1 MKSEQARSQSNDEC
15 EPLAI
20 IGLAFEFPQTA
31 TSVEDFWELV
41 YNGETT
47 SSDFPTDRFNIDAFY
62 HPDQDRPSTLPLRGG
77 HFLKENLGAFDAAFF
92 SITPSEAACMDP
104 QHRHMLETAYHA
116 LEDAGIPMA
125 ECSGSNTAVYTGCFT
140 NDYLSIL
147 HQDYEADQKHA
158 AMGLVPS
165 MMANRLSWFFNFKGT
180 SMNLDS
186 ACSSSLVALHLACQD
201 LRTGNSDMALVGGA
215 NLVYHPNFM
224 KTMSD
229 FNFLSPDSHCW
240 SFDERANGY
249 ARGEGIAVIV
259 VKRLGDALRDNNT
272 IRAIIRNTGS
282 NQDGKTPG
290 ITQPSGDAQVSL
302 IKDTYRRGNIDMGP
316 TRFFQAHA
324 TGTAVGDPIE
334 GNAIGR
340 AFKGYRKQ
348 SDPLHVGA
356 IKSNIGHLEGCSGL
370 AGIIVTILVLE
381 SGIIPPISSLEVVNK
396 RIEAE
401 KLHLNFPREP
411 LPWPDSP
418 IRRACVNSFGFGGT
432 NAVAIL
438 DDAYS
443 YMRLKGI
450 QGYHRTHQTASLV
463 GSPFSSTST
472 KCERRCQRFK
482 ATKSQAVEPIPAEK
496 SSVQLH
502 TTVEQ
507 SAGNVHRVLLLSAPD
522 KQGAE
527 RLTDLY
533 HVYLRT
539 RPTDFKFD
547 DLAYAMI
554 INRSQFSWKSFAI
567 ASTNGCN
574 PSELIEFSKP
584 IKSLK
589 SPRIAFIFT
598 GQGAQYLGMGCE
610 LVSFSVFRD
619 SLAACGE
626 YLKILGCTWSPLTIL
641 DSKSAESD
649 INSPEI
655 SQPLTT
661 ILQIALVDLLK
672 SFGIVAS
679 VVIGHSSG
687 EIAGAYASGAL
698 SKRSAVK
705 VAYYRGLLSSQ
716 LASTRKDLS
725 MMAAGLSRQ
734 EILPYFTRLE
744 ISEKELDVEI
754 GCINSPNSITLTGS
768 SHQLAIIESYLKADG
783 VFTRMLRV
791 PTAYHS
797 RYMRSIAEKYATSIR
812 DIEKEQA
819 SLENVSMIS
828 SVSGEVVKAQD
839 LSTAQYWVLNLISS
853 VEFEAAF
860 TKLLTYSAKTPRRQ
874 LKRSPTS
881 DFHSI
886 THILE
891 VGPHGAL
898 QGPIR
903 DMTTAHPGVKPRY
916 LATLARKEDA
926 SLSISKL
933 VGCLHCAGFD
943 VDLSSFNGPTTM
955 SRAMPPDMPHY
966 PFNHSQTHW
975 IESSL
980 SRNFRFRNTPRHD
993 LLGTRAIDW
1002 NPQMAIWRNVM
1013 RLSELLWLEDHKIGG
1028 IVVLPAA
1035 AILTMA
1041 IEAYRQLQGLSRPF
1055 HGVYISSTTFSHA
1068 VSFSS
1073 GVTKIETQF
1082 SLTPSSCA
1090 VDLQPTSE
1098 FRLFLMENGSY
1109 IECAKGFLR
1118 GITEETDKEA
1128 VIAAGPW
1135 RPGDTWGTWIR
1146 NIEESCSKH
1155 TKSPYR
1161 VLAGTELQYG
1171 SSFQNLSGVTVG
1183 AHGQVSAVVATK
1195 TWKVED
1201 IMWPPTPFMI
1211 HPATLDGIFQSSL
1224 HSHLAKQPYGLPTM
1238 MPVRVAGLFIDSCV
1252 SELSDDFIRISAR
1265 PSTHLHTDNS
1275 SDIVGT
1281 GYHTGLPLLYV
1292 VGLETATISDVYS
1305 SRANITDKT
1314 RRLCTRLVWKA
1325 DIDTMTQQAILQYCT
1340 HERPKQQLNA
1350 VAAYRLQKVAIMCF
1364 IEEALSFLYNNPGLK
1379 LEAHLES
1386 YVGWMRYQRD
1396 LLARS
1401 DPESSLLKASVQ
1413 KLLADPSE
1421 RQRVNSEVKC
1431 APGDGFFFI
1440 EIGEHL
1446 IDILRGEVDPLD
1458 LMFRNGLADR
1468 YYEEMLGNEHHSYPV
1483 AQFLDLLCFKNPSM
1497 KILEVGAGTGGQT
1510 TRVLDA
1516 MNHNGMKNWEQYDY
1530 TDVSPGFFAAA
1541 KEKFGSHVGHMNFR
1555 VCDISKD
1562 STGQGFEEHSYNLVI
1577 ASHVL
1582 HATNSLRDSLRNV
1595 RRLLKPNGK
1604 FLLFETTR
1612 PEAIPIGFA
1621 FGILQG
1627 WWEPL
1632 RFEARS
1638 THSPCVNVE
1647 CWDTLLREAGFTGV
1661 DVNIPGQ
1668 QEPYCQSASILLS
1681 TAVGDDFEILKPV
1694 PHVYIVMND
1703 QVEAQVR
1710 VAAALRS
1717 SIQETMALASET
1729 RTLAELSNQKI
1740 AGPSLTIFLSEID
1753 DVLIDEI
1760 SSNNYETVQSV
1771 LVRAKNILWVT
1782 RTEPLSETRPK
1793 QQLSTGLGRSLMSED
1808 STRKFVHLD
1817 LTHSERVLE
1826 DEVHFIRELA
1836 GRILSLPVED
1846 IDNDYVV
1853 LQNKLHICRLTEYAE
1868 MDEKIAQA
1876 ISPRQNREIQL
1887 THESRLELC
1896 SPQPNAGSV
1905 EWREVDRD
1913 EYHDA
1918 SSDPEDVIRVQ
1929 VQAVGLT
1936 FRDYLTVRG
1945 QLKATSLGN
1954 ECAGVVIQ
1962 SGSRSAFK
1970 PGDHVCFISSSS
1982 ACSVVEVKARALIKI
1997 PPTLSLV
2004 SAASMCTAQWVAYYA
2019 LVKLAHLQQGEI
2031 VLIHQGSSCVGQMA
2045 IQLARKFSCR
2055 VLVTVGSA
2063 NRAKFLDDEFSIP
2076 EDDIFHI
2083 GDPML
2088 LYRIRQSTKQQGVDV
2103 VIGAIQDSIKD
2114 YGPDMLACLGP
2125 CGRLVD
2131 TSLLVSA
2138 TTVQN
2143 SISRGLSWNTS
2154 TSTIDMAG
2162 LVQQKPDLFYA
2173 TFQSALRLA
2182 FDEHLKPPQSVRTF
2196 TPGEVNLAF
2205 DAFEKRAEICK
2216 RVITLDL
2223 HSTVPASIKT
2233 KSTYQFHEDAT
2244 YIIGGGLGGIGR
2256 SVARWM
2262 VTRGARNLI
2271 LPSRSGVST
2280 DTSKLFVNE
2289 LEQQGIRIATPK
2301 VNLAD
2306 HQELESV
2313 LQGLTK
2319 VMPPIRGCIQCATVL
2334 RDNLFANMSYDDW
2347 CISVNSKA
2355 KGSWNLHSTLP
2366 NGLDFF
2372 IMLASV
2378 NGIFGGRA
2386 QANYAAANA
2395 FQDALAHYRVSLGEK
2410 ATSID
2415 LGLMVGEG
2423 IVAEDVEL
2431 LGALRRWGQFMDVEQ
2446 NELIALLD
2454 QYCNPELSLSH
2465 QEQAQIVIGV
2475 ETAAAI
2481 RAKGIDIHHSFSRP
2495 LFRQLFRMDALE
2507 ANGSHGAESR
2517 IDYATA
2523 LRQASSDEAAGEL
2536 ITTWLKT
2543 KIAQTLNLQQIDVD
2557 EEKPIHV
2564 YGIDSLVAIDLKN
2577 WFTKEVGAEIQVF
2590 ILLGNKPLRE
2600 VAFEAAQCS
2609 KFR

>member
-1 MKSEQARSQSNDEC
+1 MKSEQAGSQSNDEC

-20 IGLAFEFPQTA
+20 IGLAFEFPRTA
-31 TSVEDFWELV
+31 TSVEKFWQLV

-47 SSDFPTDRFNIDAFY
+47 SSAFPADRFNIDAFY

-77 HFLKENLGAFDAAFF
+77 HFLEEKLGAFDAAFF

-116 LEDAGIPMA
+116 LEDAGIPMT

-259 VKRLGDALRDNNT
+259 VKRLSDALRDNNT

-290 ITQPSGDAQVSL
+290 ITQPSGDAQVNL

-340 AFKGYRKQ
+340 AFKGYRRKN
-348 SDPLHVGA
+348 DPLYVGA
-356 IKSNIGHLEGCSGL
+356 IKSNLGHLEGCSGL
-370 AGIIVTILVLE
+370 AGIIVTILALE
-381 SGIIPPISSLEVVNK
+381 RGIIPPISGLESVNK
-396 RIEAE
+396 LIDADQ
-401 KLHLNFPREP
+401 LHLN
-411 LPWPDSP
+411 
-418 IRRACVNSFGFGGT
+418 VNSFGFGGT

-438 DDAYS
+438 DDAYN

-450 QGYHRTHQTASLV
+450 QGYHRTRQIASLV
-463 GSPFSSTST
+463 GSPFSSTSP
-472 KCERRCQRFK
+472 KCERSCQRFK
-482 ATKSQAVEPIPAEK
+482 AAESEAVELIPAEK
-496 SSVQLH
+496 CSVQLQIAAK
-502 TTVEQ
+502 Q
-507 SAGNVHRVLLLSAPD
+507 SAVNARRVLVLSAPD

-539 RPTDFKFD
+539 RPADFKFD

-554 INRSQFSWKSFAI
+554 TNRSQFSWKSFAI
-567 ASTNGCN
+567 TNQTGYT
-574 PSELIEFSKP
+574 PSGQVIEFSKP
-584 IKSLK
+584 VKSVG
-589 SPRIAFIFT
+589 SPQIAFIFT
-598 GQGAQYLGMGCE
+598 GQGAQYPGMGRE
-610 LVSFSVFRD
+610 LISFSVFRD
-619 SLAACGE
+619 SLVACGE
-626 YLKILGCTWSPLTIL
+626 SLKILGCAWSPLTIL
-641 DSKSAESD
+641 DSKYTELD

-655 SQPLTT
+655 SQPLST

-679 VVIGHSSG
+679 GVIGHSSG
-687 EIAGAYASGAL
+687 EIAGAYASGVL
-698 SKRSAVK
+698 SKHSAVM

-725 MMAAGLSRQ
+725 MMAVGLSRQ
-734 EILPYFTRLE
+734 EILSYFTRLE
-744 ISEKELDVEI
+744 ASEKEFDVEI

-797 RYMRSIAEKYATSIR
+797 RHMRNIQ
-812 DIEKEQA
+812 KEQGP
-819 SLENVSMIS
+819 LQTIPMIS
-828 SVSGEVVKAQD
+828 SVSGELIKSQD
-839 LSTAQYWVLNLISS
+839 VLTAEYW
-853 VEFEAAF
+853 AAF
-860 TKLLTYSAKTPRRQ
+860 TKLLTYSTKTPRRQ
-874 LKRSPTS
+874 LKKSPTS
-881 DFHSI
+881 IFHCI
-886 THILE
+886 TH
-891 VGPHGAL
+891 
-898 QGPIR
+898 GPIR
-903 DMTTAHPGVKPRY
+903 DMITAHPGVKPLY
-916 LATLARKEDA
+916 LAALTRGEDA

-933 VGCLHCAGFD
+933 VGCLHCVGFHI
-943 VDLSSFNGPTTM
+943 DLSSFNGPNTI
-955 SRAMPPDMPHY
+955 SRPMPPDMPHY

-980 SRNFRFRNTPRHD
+980 SRNFRFRETPRHD

-1035 AILTMA
+1035 AILAMA
-1041 IEAYRQLQGLSRPF
+1041 VEAYRQLHGNSRLLNGL
-1055 HGVYISSTTFSHA
+1055 YIS
-1068 VSFSS
+1068 
-1073 GVTKIETQF
+1073 VTKIETQF
-1082 SLTPSSCA
+1082 ALMPSSS
-1090 VDLQPTSE
+1090 VMDIQPT
-1098 FRLFLMENGSY
+1098 Y
-1109 IECAKGFLR
+1109 IECAR
-1118 GITEETDKEA
+1118 DKDA
-1128 VIAAGPW
+1128 VVAAGPW
-1135 RPGDTWGTWIR
+1135 RPGDTWGTWIQT
-1146 NIEESCSKH
+1146 IEESCSKH
-1155 TKSPYR
+1155 TESPYR
-1161 VLAGTELQYG
+1161 ALAGTELQYG
-1171 SSFQNLSGVTVG
+1171 PSFQNLSGVTVG
-1183 AHGQVSAVVATK
+1183 AHGQVSAVVATN
-1195 TWKVED
+1195 TWKVKN
-1201 IMWPPTPFMI
+1201 MVWPPIPFVL

-1224 HSHLAKQPYGLPTM
+1224 HSHLAQRPDGLPTM
-1238 MPVRVAGLFIDSCV
+1238 MPVRVAGLYIDSSV
-1252 SELSDDFIRISAR
+1252 SELDDDLMRISTK
-1265 PSTHLHTDNS
+1265 PSTHLHKDRST
-1275 SDIVGT
+1275 DIVGT
-1281 GYHTGLPLLYV
+1281 SCHVGLPLVYV
-1292 VGLETATISDVYS
+1292 VGLETATIGD
-1305 SRANITDKT
+1305 SRSASANNADKI
-1314 RRLCTRLVWKA
+1314 RRLCTRIIWKA
-1325 DIDTMTQQAILQYCT
+1325 DIDTMTQQDILQYCT

-1350 VAAYRLQKVAIMCF
+1350 AVTYRLQKTAIMCF
-1364 IEEALSFLYNNPGLK
+1364 VEEALSFCDNNPSLK
-1379 LEAHLES
+1379 LEGHFES
-1386 YVGWMRYQRD
+1386 YVGWMRYQKG

-1401 DPESSLLKASVQ
+1401 DPESSLLTASIQ
-1413 KLLADPSE
+1413 KLLADPGE
-1421 RQRVNSEVKC
+1421 RQRVNSEVKG
-1431 APGDGFFFI
+1431 APGDGFFFM

-1468 YYEEMLGNEHHSYPV
+1468 YYEEMLGNEHHAYPV
-1483 AQFLDLLCFKNPSM
+1483 AQFLDLLCFKNPSI

-1510 TRVLDA
+1510 SRALDA
-1516 MNHNGMKNWEQYDY
+1516 MNHNGVKSWEQYDY
-1530 TDVSPGFFAAA
+1530 TDISPGFFAAA
-1541 KEKFGSHVGHMNFR
+1541 KEKFESHTGSMNFR
-1555 VCDISKD
+1555 VCDISRD
-1562 STGQGFEEHSYNLVI
+1562 PTGQGFEEYSYDLII

-1582 HATNSLRDSLRNV
+1582 HATNSLRDSLRNI

-1638 THSPCVNVE
+1638 THSPCVSVDY
-1647 CWDTLLREAGFTGV
+1647 WDTLLKEAGFTGV

-1681 TAVGDDFEILKPV
+1681 TAVGGDSEVLTPL
-1694 PHVYIVMND
+1694 PSVYIVVND
-1703 QVEAQVR
+1703 QVEAQIR
-1710 VAAALRS
+1710 IAAALRS
-1717 SIQETMALASET
+1717 RIQETTPLTSET
-1729 RTLAELSNQKI
+1729 RTLTELSNQKI
-1740 AGPSLTIFLSEID
+1740 AEPSLTIFLSEID

-1760 SSNNYETVQSV
+1760 SSNDYETLQSLLARV
-1771 LVRAKNILWVT
+1771 KNILWVT
-1782 RTEPLSETRPK
+1782 RTEPLSDTRPK

-1826 DEVHFIRELA
+1826 DEVRFIRELV
-1836 GRILSLPVED
+1836 GRILSLPVEG

-1876 ISPRQNREIQL
+1876 ISPRQNREIPL
-1887 THESRLELC
+1887 THDTRLQLC
-1896 SPQPNAGSV
+1896 SSQINAGSV
-1905 EWREVDRD
+1905 EWREVERD
-1913 EYHDA
+1913 EYHDG
-1918 SSDPEDVIRVQ
+1918 SSDHEDMVRIQ
-1929 VQAVGLT
+1929 VQAIGLT
-1936 FRDYLTVRG
+1936 FRDYLTVKG

-1962 SGSRSAFK
+1962 SGSQSAFK
-1970 PGDHVCFISSSS
+1970 PGDRVCFISSSS
-1982 ACSVVEVKARALIKI
+1982 ACSVMEVQGRDLIKI
-1997 PPTLSLV
+1997 PQTLSFV
-2004 SAASMCTAQWVAYYA
+2004 SAASMCTPQWIAYYA
-2019 LVKLAHLQQGEI
+2019 LVRLAHLQRGEI

-2045 IQLARKFSCR
+2045 IQLARTFSCR

-2063 NRAKFLDDEFSIP
+2063 NREKFLHDEFSIS
-2076 EDDIFHI
+2076 ENDIFRMS
-2083 GDPML
+2083 DPML
-2088 LYRIRQSTKQQGVDV
+2088 LYKIRRSTEQQGVDV
-2103 VIGAIQDSIKD
+2103 VIGAIEDSIKD
-2114 YGPDMLACLGP
+2114 YGTDLLACLGP
-2125 CGRLVD
+2125 CGRLID
-2131 TSLLVSA
+2131 TSLLASN
-2138 TTVQN
+2138 TKVQH
-2143 SISRGLSWNTS
+2143 SMLQGSSWNTS
-2154 TSTIDMAG
+2154 TSTINMEA
-2162 LVQQKPDLFYA
+2162 LIQKKPDLFYA

-2182 FDEHLKPPQSVRTF
+2182 FDEQFNTPRSIRTF
-2196 TPGEVNLAF
+2196 TPGEVDMAF
-2205 DAFEKRAEICK
+2205 GTFEKREEICK

-2223 HSTVPASIKT
+2223 HSTVPAVVKT
-2233 KSTYQFHEDAT
+2233 KSTYQFHKDAT

-2256 SVARWM
+2256 SIARWM

-2271 LPSRSGVST
+2271 LPSRSGVNT
-2280 DTSKLFVNE
+2280 DTAKLFVNE
-2289 LEQQGIRIATPK
+2289 LEQQGICIATPK

-2319 VMPPIRGCIQCATVL
+2319 EMPPIRGCIQCATVL
-2334 RDNLFANMSYDDW
+2334 RDSLFANMSYDDW
-2347 CISVNSKA
+2347 CISVKSKA

-2395 FQDALAHYRVSLGEK
+2395 FQDALAHCRVSLGER
-2410 ATSID
+2410 AISID

-2454 QYCNPELSLSH
+2454 HYCNPELSLS
-2465 QEQAQIVIGV
+2465 QQKQAQIVIGV

-2495 LFRQLFRMDALE
+2495 LFRQLFRMDAPE
-2507 ANGSHGAESR
+2507 AIGSNQTESR

-2536 ITTWLKT
+2536 ITTWLKY

>member
-1 MKSEQARSQSNDEC
+1 
-15 EPLAI
+15 EPVAI

-31 TSVEDFWELV
+31 TSAETFWQLV

-47 SSDFPTDRFNIDAFY
+47 ASDFPTDRFNIDAFY

-77 HFLKENLGAFDAAFF
+77 HFLKENLGAFDAPFF

-116 LEDAGIPMA
+116 LEDAGIPLT

-201 LRTGNSDMALVGGA
+201 LRAGNADMALVGGA

-259 VKRLGDALRDNNT
+259 VKRLSDALRDNNT

-290 ITQPSGDAQVSL
+290 ITQPSGDAQVDL
-302 IKDTYRRGNIDMGP
+302 IKNTYRKGNIDMGP

-340 AFKGYRKQ
+340 AFKDHRGEN
-348 SDPLHVGA
+348 DPLHVGA
-356 IKSNIGHLEGCSGL
+356 IKANIGHLEGCSGL
-370 AGIIVTILVLE
+370 AGVIITILALE
-381 SGIIPPISSLEVVNK
+381 KGIIPPISGLESVNK
-396 RIEAE
+396 RIDAE
-401 KLHLNFPREP
+401 KLHLNFPLEP
-411 LPWPDSP
+411 IAWPDSP

-438 DDAYS
+438 DDAYN

-450 QGYHRTHQTASLV
+450 QGYHRTHQTNL
-463 GSPFSSTST
+463 
-472 KCERRCQRFK
+472 
-482 ATKSQAVEPIPAEK
+482 K
-496 SSVQLH
+496 SSAQLQTSVQQNP
-502 TTVEQ
+502 TN
-507 SAGNVHRVLLLSAPD
+507 AHRVLVLSAPD

-527 RLTDLY
+527 RLNDLY

-539 RPTDFKFD
+539 RPADFKFD

-554 INRSQFSWKSFAI
+554 TNRSQFSWKSFAI
-567 ASTNGCN
+567 ASPNSCT
-574 PSELIEFSKP
+574 PPREVIEFSKP
-584 IKSLK
+584 VKTLK
-589 SPRIAFIFT
+589 NPRVAFIFT
-598 GQGAQYLGMGCE
+598 GQGAQYMGMGRE
-610 LVSFSVFRD
+610 LVSFSVFRN

-626 YLKILGCTWSPLTIL
+626 HLKILGCRWSPLAIL
-641 DSKSAESD
+641 ESRSTEPD

-661 ILQIALVDLLK
+661 ILQIALADLLK

-698 SKRSAVK
+698 SKYSAVK

-725 MMAAGLSRQ
+725 MMAVGLSRQ

-744 ISEKELDVEI
+744 TCEKEFDVEI
-754 GCINSPNSITLTGS
+754 GCINSRNSITLTGS
-768 SHQLAIIESYLKADG
+768 THQLAIIENYLKADG

-797 RYMRSIAEKYATSIR
+797 RHMRSIAEQYAASIR
-812 DIEKEQA
+812 DIENEKA
-819 SLENVSMIS
+819 SLKNIPTIS
-828 SVSGEVVKAQD
+828 SVTGELIKAQN
-839 LSTAQYWVLNLISS
+839 LLTAQYWVLNLTSS

-874 LKRSPTS
+874 LKKAITS
-881 DFHSI
+881 NIHSI

-898 QGPIR
+898 QGPVR
-903 DMTTAHPGVKPRY
+903 DMVTAHSGVKPRY
-916 LATLARKEDA
+916 LATLTRGEDA

-933 VGCLHCAGFD
+933 IGNLYCAGFH
-943 VDLSSFNGPTTM
+943 VDLSSINGRHTIPR
-955 SRAMPPDMPHY
+955 SMPPDMPHY

-975 IESSL
+975 VESSL
-980 SRNFRFRNTPRHD
+980 SRNLRFRDTPRHD

-1041 IEAYRQLQGLSRPF
+1041 VEAYRQLHGISRAFQGV
-1055 HGVYISSTTFSHA
+1055 HISNTTFSHA

-1073 GVTKIETQF
+1073 GISKIETQF
-1082 SLTPSSCA
+1082 ALMPSSYT

-1098 FRLFLMENGSY
+1098 FRLFLLENGSY
-1109 IECAKGFLR
+1109 IECARGFIR
-1118 GITEETDKEA
+1118 GISDETDKNA
-1128 VIAAGPW
+1128 VVAAGPW
-1135 RPGDTWGTWIR
+1135 KPIDTWETWIR
-1146 NIEESCSKH
+1146 NIRESCFKH
-1155 TKSPYR
+1155 TESPYR
-1161 VLAGTELQYG
+1161 ALAGTELQYG
-1171 SSFQNLSGVTVG
+1171 PAFQNLDGVTVG
-1183 AHGQVSAVVATK
+1183 AHGQVSAVVATN
-1195 TWKVED
+1195 TLKVEN
-1201 IMWPPTPFMI
+1201 MAWPPTPFVI
-1211 HPATLDGIFQSSL
+1211 HPATLDGIFQSAL
-1224 HSHLAKQPYGLPTM
+1224 HSHLAKRPDGLPTM
-1238 MPVRVAGLFIDSCV
+1238 MPVRIAGLYVDSCV
-1252 SELSDDFIRISAR
+1252 SELSDDSIRISAR
-1265 PSTHLHTDNS
+1265 PSAHLHNDS
-1275 SDIVGT
+1275 STDIVGT
-1281 GYHTGLPLLYV
+1281 CYRTGLPLVYV
-1292 VGLETATISDVYS
+1292 VGLETATVSDVRS
-1305 SRANITDKT
+1305 TSANRADKT
-1314 RRLCTRLVWKA
+1314 RRLCTKLIWKA
-1325 DIDTMTQQAILQYCT
+1325 DIDTMTQRDLLQYCT
-1340 HERPKQQLNA
+1340 HERPKQQPNA
-1350 VAAYRLQKVAIMCF
+1350 VEAYRLQKVAIMCYV
-1364 IEEALSFLYNNPGLK
+1364 EEALSFLDNNLGLK
-1379 LEAHLES
+1379 LEGHLES
-1386 YVGWMRYQRD
+1386 YVGWMRVQKE
-1396 LLARS
+1396 LLDRS

-1413 KLLADPSE
+1413 TLLVDPHE
-1421 RQRVNSEVKC
+1421 RQRVNHEVKC

-1446 IDILRGEVDPLD
+1446 IDMLRGDVDPLD
-1458 LMFRNGLADR
+1458 LMFRDGLADR
-1468 YYEEMLGNEHHSYPV
+1468 YYEEMLGNEHHAYPV
-1483 AQFLDLLCFKNPSM
+1483 ARFLDLLCFKNPSM

-1516 MNHNGMKNWEQYDY
+1516 MNHNGVRKWEQYDY
-1530 TDVSPGFFAAA
+1530 TDISPGFFAVA
-1541 KEKFGSHVGHMNFR
+1541 KEKFASHLGYMNFK

-1562 STGQGFEEHSYNLVI
+1562 PTGQGFEEYSYDLVI

-1638 THSPCVNVE
+1638 THSPCVSVS
-1647 CWDTLLREAGFTGV
+1647 CWDSLLKEIGFTGV
-1661 DVNIPGQ
+1661 DVDIPGQ

-1681 TAVGDDFEILKPV
+1681 TAVGGDSEVLKPV
-1694 PHVYIVMND
+1694 PRVYIVVND
-1703 QVEAQVR
+1703 QVEAQVSI
-1710 VAAALRS
+1710 ATALRS
-1717 SIQETMALASET
+1717 SIQETMTLASEI
-1729 RTLAELSNQKI
+1729 RTLAELSNRKI
-1740 AGPSLTIFLSEID
+1740 SEPSLTIFLSEID

-1760 SSNNYETVQSV
+1760 SSNNYDTLQSI
-1771 LVRAKNILWVT
+1771 LVRAKDILWVT
-1782 RTEPLSETRPK
+1782 RTEPRSETRPK

-1817 LTHSERVLE
+1817 LTHSERVLK
-1826 DEVHFIRELA
+1826 DQVHFICELV
-1836 GRILSLPVED
+1836 GRTLSLSVEG
-1846 IDNDYVV
+1846 IENDYVV
-1853 LQNKLHICRLTEYAE
+1853 LRNKLHICRLTEYVE

-1887 THESRLELC
+1887 THETQLELY
-1896 SPQPNAGSV
+1896 SPRPNASSV
-1905 EWREVDRD
+1905 EWREVERD
-1913 EYHDA
+1913 ECHDGR
-1918 SSDPEDVIRVQ
+1918 SNLKDVIRVQ

-1936 FRDYLTVRG
+1936 FRDYLAVKG
-1945 QLKATSLGN
+1945 QLEAASLGN

-1962 SGSRSAFK
+1962 SGNQSAFK
-1970 PGDHVCFISSSS
+1970 PGDQVCFISSSS
-1982 ACSVVEVKARALIKI
+1982 ARSVVNIQSRALIKI
-1997 PPTLSLV
+1997 PQTLSLV
-2004 SAASMCTAQWVAYYA
+2004 SAASMCTAQWIAYYV

-2045 IQLARKFSCR
+2045 IQLARKFGCR

-2063 NRAKFLDDEFSIP
+2063 NRAKFLHDEFSIP
-2076 EDDIFHI
+2076 ENDMFQM

-2088 LYRIRQSTKQQGVDV
+2088 LYKFRQSTDHQGIDV
-2103 VIGAIQDSIKD
+2103 IIGAIQDSIKD
-2114 YGPDMLACLGP
+2114 YGPDLFACLGP

-2131 TSLLVSA
+2131 TSLLASA
-2138 TTVQN
+2138 PAVQN
-2143 SISRGLSWNTS
+2143 SIFKGLRWNTS
-2154 TSTIDMAG
+2154 TSTINMAG
-2162 LVQQKPDLFYA
+2162 LMQQKPDLFYA

-2182 FDEHLKPPQSVRTF
+2182 FDEHFKPPQSIRTF
-2196 TPGEVNLAF
+2196 SPGEVNLAF
-2205 DAFEKRAEICK
+2205 DTFEKREEICK
-2216 RVITLDL
+2216 RVITLNL
-2223 HSTVPASIKT
+2223 HSTVPASIRT
-2233 KSTYQFHEDAT
+2233 KSAYQFHKDAT

-2256 SVARWM
+2256 SIARWM

-2289 LEQQGIRIATPK
+2289 LEQQGVFVATPK
-2301 VNLAD
+2301 VDLAD
-2306 HQELESV
+2306 HRELESAV
-2313 LQGLTK
+2313 KGLNE
-2319 VMPPIRGCIQCATVL
+2319 VMPRIRGCIQCATVL

-2347 CISVNSKA
+2347 CVSVKSKA
-2355 KGSWNLHSTLP
+2355 NGSWNLHSILP

-2431 LGALRRWGQFMDVEQ
+2431 LSALRRWGQFMDVEQ

-2454 QYCNPELSLSH
+2454 HYCNPELSLS
-2465 QEQAQIVIGV
+2465 QQKQAQIVIGV

-2495 LFRQLFRMDALE
+2495 MFRQLFRMDAPE

-2517 IDYATA
+2517 TDYAAA

-2536 ITTWLKT
+2536 ITSWLKT

-2577 WFTKEVGAEIQVF
+2577 WFAKEVGAEIQVF

-2609 KFR
+2609 KF